1 MTELLTLNGFF
12 SLFTLIILE
21 ISLGIDNI
29 IFISM
34 FVARVDSEMQDKVR
48 AIGLSLALI
57 LRILMLFSLTWI
69 ISLDSN
75 PVHLFGWELTIKDMI
90 LIGGGLF
97 LIFKTTRE
105 IHAKFDSE
113 EKEEGSNSRQVGGFM
128 SIITNIILIDFI
140 FSFDSILTAIGLTRN
155 ILIMVI
161 AVVIAMIIMFF
172 FSKAINHFLDKHL
185 TFQMLAL
192 AFLVMIG
199 FVLML
204 EGFGQHV
211 PKGYIY
217 FSMLFSFSVELLN
230 MRAKNKSKEDQKDT
244 G

>member
-1 MTELLTLNGFF
+1 MSELLTLNGFF

-34 FVARVDSEMQDKVR
+34 FVSRVNRDMRDKVR

-57 LRILMLFSLTWI
+57 LRILMLLSLTWI
-69 ISLDSN
+69 ISLDSHSFY
-75 PVHLFGWELTIKDMI
+75 VFGWELTVKDLI

-105 IHAKFDSE
+105 IHGKFNPDSDHENLNAKRL
-113 EKEEGSNSRQVGGFM
+113 GSTFN
-128 SIITNIILIDFI
+128 IITNIILIDFI

-155 ILIMVI
+155 IAIMVI
-161 AVVIAMIIMFF
+161 AVIVSMAIMFF
-172 FSKAINHFLDKHL
+172 FSKAINHFLDKHV

-230 MRAKNKSKEDQKDT
+230 MRASSRKK

>member
-1 MTELLTLNGFF
+1 MVELFTLNGFF

-34 FVARVDSEMQDKVR
+34 FVARIDPRMRDKVR
-48 AIGLSLALI
+48 AIGLSLALV
-57 LRILMLFSLTWI
+57 LRVIMLFSITWI
-69 ISLDSN
+69 ISLDTN
-75 PVHLFGWELTIKDMI
+75 PVNILGWELTVKDII
-90 LIGGGLF
+90 LIAGGLF

-105 IHAKFDSE
+105 IHTKFNPEQDN
-113 EKEEGSNSRQVGGFM
+113 KSNTKRASNFFF
-128 SIITNIILIDFI
+128 IIGNIILIDFI

-155 ILIMVI
+155 ILIMII
-161 AVVIAMIIMFF
+161 AVVVAMVIMFF
-172 FSKAINHFLDKHL
+172 FSKAINNFLDKNIP
-185 TFQMLAL
+185 FQVLAL

-204 EGFGQHV
+204 EGFGQQV
-211 PKGYIY
+211 SKGYIY

-230 MRAKNKSKEDQKDT
+230 MRLSRKQNKTKN
-244 G
+244 